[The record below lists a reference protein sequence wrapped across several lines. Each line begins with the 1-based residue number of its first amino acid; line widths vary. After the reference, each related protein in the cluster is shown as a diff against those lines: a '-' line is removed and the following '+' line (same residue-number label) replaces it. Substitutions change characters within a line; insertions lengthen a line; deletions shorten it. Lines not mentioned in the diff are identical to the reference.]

1 MEKAKIVNLDT
12 DETIECLFNP
22 NAYTLERTNTWTQKQ
37 VKGRNVPNLEFGGG
51 SSATLTMQLF
61 LDTSTTGGDVR
72 ETTEKIRKLMDIDE
86 NAKNMTTVKGRPP
99 MVEFRWG
106 QIWTFKAV
114 ITRLTEK
121 TTLFRDD
128 GIPIRATLDVT
139 FLQAKEEG
147 VYAAQN
153 PTTIGTSGYKRWIVR
168 EGDSIDWI
176 AYREYGSAAM
186 WRYLA
191 DVNNLDDPGKLRP
204 GQALVI
210 APPP

>member
-1 MEKAKIVNLDT
+1 VEKAKIVNLDT
-12 DETIECLFNP
+12 DEKIECLFNP
-22 NAYTLERTNTWTQKQ
+22 NTYTFERSNTWTQKQ
-37 VKGRNVPNLEFGGG
+37 VKGENVPNLEFGGG
-51 SSATLTMQLF
+51 SSATLSMQLF

-72 ETTEKIRKLMDIDE
+72 KTTEKIRKLMDIDE
-86 NAKNMTTVKGRPP
+86 NAKDMTTVKGRPP

-114 ITRLTEK
+114 ITRLSENC
-121 TTLFRDD
+121 TLFRDD

-139 FLQAKEEG
+139 FLQAKEQG

-153 PTTIGTSGYKRWIVR
+153 PTTMGTSGYKRWVVK

-176 AYREYGSAAM
+176 AYREYGNSAM

-191 DVNNLDDPGKLRP
+191 DINNLDDPGRLRP
-204 GQALVI
+204 GQILVI
-210 APPP
+210 APPL

>member
-1 MEKAKIVNLDT
+1 VEKAKIVNLDT
-12 DETIECLFNP
+12 DEKIECLFNP
-22 NAYTLERTNTWTQKQ
+22 HTYTFERSNTWTQKQ
-37 VKGRNVPNLEFGGG
+37 VKGENVPHLEFGGG

-72 ETTEKIRKLMDIDE
+72 ATTEKIRKLMDIDQK
-86 NAKNMTTVKGRPP
+86 AKDMTTVKGRPP

-106 QIWTFKAV
+106 KIWTFKAV
-114 ITRLTEK
+114 ITKLTENS
-121 TTLFRDD
+121 TLFRED

-139 FLQAKEEG
+139 FLQAKEQG

-153 PTTIGTSGYKRWIVR
+153 PTTMGTSGYKRWLVK

-176 AYREYGSAAM
+176 AYREYGSSAM

-191 DVNNLDDPGKLRP
+191 DINNLDDPGRLRP
-204 GQALVI
+204 GQVLII
-210 APPP
+210 APPL